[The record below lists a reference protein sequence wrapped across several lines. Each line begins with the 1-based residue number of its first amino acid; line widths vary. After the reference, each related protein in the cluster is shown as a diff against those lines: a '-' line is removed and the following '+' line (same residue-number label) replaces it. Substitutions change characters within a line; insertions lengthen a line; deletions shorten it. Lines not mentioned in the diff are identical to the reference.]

1 MRGIS
6 EFVLLS
12 NAARRLLVAAVL
24 VVGLTPGMV
33 WACACGCGVFEVATP
48 SLLPMGA
55 GAMAWIEYDFMNQYI
70 NWHATG
76 PASGQYNNDKKLAT
90 NFVTVGGQYMF
101 NRELGRDAGSAL
113 LGEELSRR
121 LQWRQR

>member
-48 SLLPMGA
+48 SLLPSGA
-55 GAMAWIEYDFMNQYI
+55 GGMAWVDYDFMDQYI
-70 NWHATG
+70 NWHATT
-76 PASGQYNNDKKLAT
+76 PASEGQNNDKKLET
-90 NFVTVGGQYMF
+90 NFVPAGGQYMF
-101 NRELGRDAGSAL
+101 NR
-113 LGEELSRR
+113 SRGAMIEVPYW
-121 LQWRQR
+121 Q